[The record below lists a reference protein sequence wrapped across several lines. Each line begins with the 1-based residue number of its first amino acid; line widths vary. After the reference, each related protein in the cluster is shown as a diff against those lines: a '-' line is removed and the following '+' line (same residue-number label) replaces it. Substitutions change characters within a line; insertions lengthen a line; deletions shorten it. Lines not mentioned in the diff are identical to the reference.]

1 MKHPTDLARIAMGD
15 ASSGPWRHPTPKPKQ
30 KPSAWVLLI
39 IVAGAF
45 AWVGIVLAWVLT

>member
-1 MKHPTDLARIAMGD
+1 MTDPTDLARIAMGD

-30 KPSAWVLLI
+30 KTSAWVLLI